1 MELMRRGLQQRHRL
15 FFLGFALVYFGK
27 VRGGLHRRRG
37 AQRAALAGPG
47 GARGAVWCR
56 RPPRRRP
63 PRSPPPHQL
72 RKGGGV
78 GGGGG
83 CKLTLV
89 YQRTH
94 AYAHVHEQMRQIT
107 LDGSNIS
114 YMPHPLDSLFL
125 APLARPLARGRHFC
139 ATFFFR
145 IRIRRHHHH
154 RHHHHPPRRRALFG
168 PRAPPACPRLQV
180 VQSGGGLVWDPH
192 PSPGEG
198 LFVCHNEGS
207 CLAPEECT
215 CTDGYGGF
223 DCAMPLCRHLR
234 PYDFFGTKNYGEV
247 PIITEVEPGLNR
259 SHVGESRRRRRRR
272 RL

>member
-83 CKLTLV
+83 CQLTLV
-89 YQRTH
+89 YLRSH
-94 AYAHVHEQMRQIT
+94 AYAHVHEQMRQIS
-107 LDGSNIS
+107 LDGSNIPFI
-114 YMPHPLDSLFL
+114 PHPLDSLFL
-125 APLARPLARGRHFC
+125 APLARPLARARHFC
-139 ATFFFR
+139 ATFFFSYSYSSS
-145 IRIRRHHHH
+145 
-154 RHHHHPPRRRALFG
+154 PPPPPPPPPSPPACALRATRPACVPAPPGGAERRRARLG
-168 PRAPPACPRLQV
+168 PPPEPGGGPLRVPQRGVLPRPRGVHLHRRVRRLRLRHAPLPPPAPLRFLRDQELRRGTNNY
-180 VQSGGGLVWDPH
+180 GGGA
-192 PSPGEG
+192 G
-198 LFVCHNEGS
+198 
-207 CLAPEECT
+207 A
-215 CTDGYGGF
+215 
-223 DCAMPLCRHLR
+223 
-234 PYDFFGTKNYGEV
+234 
-247 PIITEVEPGLNR
+247 
-259 SHVGESRRRRRRR
+259 ESIACW
-272 RL
+272 